1 MFMKNVDIEELK
13 QLYIVENKTRD
24 EVAKHF
30 GVKPYVISNIVTLN
44 GLQKP
49 GQEET
54 FQRIVQEHSREELQ
68 ELYRKNTYSEVAK
81 ILNVSEDI
89 LNRVLK
95 YYGLGK
101 RSLVRNVK
109 DRVSKEVLEDL
120 YINQNKTLEEL
131 TLTLGLGDGQN
142 TRKLLREY
150 EITKPKS
157 KVQENIK
164 RTLTSKYG
172 VTSVN
177 GIPGVSE
184 KREQT
189 CLGRYG
195 AKCVLISSRCKN
207 SFKNNSKPNQ
217 EFAKQLEDR
226 KINFIGEF
234 PIENRAFD
242 FKVGNVLIEINP
254 YATHNSNW
262 GIDGKAGKDVN
273 YHRKKSDLAEKYGY
287 FCLHVWDWDNRSK
300 ILDFLGSREY
310 VDSETLSLEKINRAN
325 AYKFYA
331 ENSIHSVDMK
341 TSKHVITVGLDCGG
355 DIKQAMTFS
364 PLHEPGKWEIKEF
377 CTKMGVEVPGGAQKI
392 WKYFTENYNPSTV
405 TVSYDRSKESGKIF
419 EELGFVLENKGEP
432 NKHIYSTVLREC
444 VEPNSSTV
452 DYGRCVEIWDAGQS
466 TWIWKSKE

>member
-1 MFMKNVDIEELK
+1 MFVKNVDIEELRR
-13 QLYIVENKTRD
+13 LYLVENKTRD

-49 GQEET
+49 SQEEI
-54 FQRIVQEHSREELQ
+54 FQRTVQKCSREKLQ
-68 ELYRKNTYSEVAK
+68 ELYQKNTYSEVAR
-81 ILNVSEDI
+81 ILGVSEDI
-89 LNRVLK
+89 LNRLLG
-95 YYGLGK
+95 YYKLGK
-101 RSLVRNVK
+101 RSIVKNVK
-109 DRVSKEVLEDL
+109 NRVSKEVLEDL
-120 YINQNKTLEEL
+120 YIGQNKTLEEL
-131 TLTLGLGDGQN
+131 TLTLGLGNGQN

-150 EITKPKS
+150 GITKPRY

-177 GIPGVSE
+177 NIPGVSE

-189 CLGRYG
+189 CLGKYG
-195 AKCVLISSRCKN
+195 AKCVLISNRCKN

-217 EFAKQLEDR
+217 EFAKQLEGR
-226 KINFIGEF
+226 KISFTREF

-242 FKVGNVLIEINP
+242 FKVGNILVEINP

-262 GIDGKAGKDVN
+262 GIDGKVGKDIN
-273 YHRKKSDLAEKYGY
+273 YHREKTDLAEKYGY

-300 ILDFLGSREY
+300 ILDFLSPREC
-310 VDSETLSLEKINRAN
+310 VDSETLSLEEINQTS
-325 AYKFYA
+325 AYKFYI
-331 ENSIHSVDMK
+331 ENSIHGTSVW
-341 TSKHVITVGLDCGG
+341 TTGHVITVGLCYGG

-364 PLHEPGKWEIKEF
+364 PFSESGKWEIKEF
-377 CTKMGVEVPGGAQKI
+377 CTKMKVEVPGGAQKI
-392 WKYFTENYNPSTV
+392 WNFFTENYSPSIV

-419 EELGFVLENKGEP
+419 EKLGFTVESKKGP
-432 NKHIYSTVLREC
+432 KKYIYSTILGEC
-444 VEPNSSTV
+444 VKSDSLVV
-452 DYGRCVEIWDAGQS
+452 DYSRCVEIWDAGQS